1 MPGGPPMLGF
11 SLIIYATV
19 GLATLIALKLR
30 RRRR

>member
-19 GLATLIALKLR
+19 GLISLIALKLKGR
-30 RRRR
+30 RR